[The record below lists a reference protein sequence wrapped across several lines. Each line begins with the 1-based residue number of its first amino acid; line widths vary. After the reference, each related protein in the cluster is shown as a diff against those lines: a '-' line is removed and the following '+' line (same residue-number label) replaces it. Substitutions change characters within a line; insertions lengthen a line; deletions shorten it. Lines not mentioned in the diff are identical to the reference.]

1 MEKSCTNLQKNL
13 LISEIYAIILY
24 IKKKGAEKEGVSS
37 L

>member
-1 MEKSCTNLQKNL
+1 MEKVVQIYKKNL